1 MIPLTG
7 SRSGLLNLLFFVG
20 IVMLEGRF
28 NYRKVVGLA
37 LVTFFMA
44 IQFGYDISV
53 LDLILPEE
61 IASRL
66 THVGLRGEILEEEG
80 LEAAG
85 STEGRVRTMQA
96 ALRVWSLHPVFGVGI
111 GNFNTE
117 RAVTD
122 PFGTVGPPHDSYLW
136 ALSEGGLFALILY
149 LGFFWWVFKKIR
161 GIEWEY
167 QARFGPVDLGW
178 MVSAM
183 RTVIIGFLF
192 FSFFADMW
200 HHELFYIIAGMSLAL
215 IRLHELY
222 AETGQAPQPFV
233 IGRQLQ
239 PVRLPPAPAAA

>member
-1 MIPLTG
+1 MTVSDLDTRQSGFSRIPGTAQTASPSKL
-7 SRSGLLNLLFFVG
+7 RAIKAPLEPLLVLAGPGAGKTFCL
-20 IVMLEGRF
+20 IERIRF
-28 NYRKVVGLA
+28 LIEEKNIDPERILA
-37 LVTFFMA
+37 FTFTNRA
-44 IQFGYDISV
+44 A
-53 LDLILPEE
+53 EE

-183 RTVIIGFLF
+183 RCAVDLC
-192 FSFFADMW
+192 
-200 HHELFYIIAGMSLAL
+200 
-215 IRLHELY
+215 
-222 AETGQAPQPFV
+222 
-233 IGRQLQ
+233 GRIQLT
-239 PVRLPPAPAAA
+239 A